1 MKNLAVFDI
10 RLGRPGVSCSRRCP
24 DPTLYEGAL
33 DGCGT
38 INGAL
43 PYAGATVRN
52 PGLLMR

>member
-38 INGAL
+38 VNGVL

>member
-10 RLGRPGVSCSRRCP
+10 RIGRPSVSCSRRCP

-33 DGCGT
+33 DACGVA
-38 INGAL
+38 NGAL

-52 PGLLMR
+52 SHLLLR